1 MKRCDFLLKS
11 CMRWLVVSIVSIYVS
26 MGLSENRLPQNLMLD
41 IDYSGFRVHGTD
53 LLFQRW
59 LRHLFNSDFFLRICT
74 RNS

>member
-41 IDYSGFRVHGTD
+41 IDYSRVQSTWHRPT
-53 LLFQRW
+53 F
-59 LRHLFNSDFFLRICT
+59 SEVVAPSI
-74 RNS
+74 